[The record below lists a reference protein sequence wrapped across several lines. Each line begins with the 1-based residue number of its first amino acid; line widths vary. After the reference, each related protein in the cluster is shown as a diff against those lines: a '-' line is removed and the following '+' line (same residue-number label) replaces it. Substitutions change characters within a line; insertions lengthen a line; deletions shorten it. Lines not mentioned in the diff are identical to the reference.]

1 VAFAPPVDVQ
11 SAGGDRCGFRLR
23 QSRPSGTDTVRWKKN
38 LAHFVVHLV
47 ALMGMLS
54 GIYRKNRINRSNN
67 AKGSRFGPKPTTV
80 CVLSWLI
87 FLSFAIRVQA
97 DGVTVNNPP
106 GQIQVS
112 LGSSENNFVIVEST
126 PATNEFFVEG
136 TSFIGSYASIT
147 ALEFTFQ
154 ADKQTVQLLENALPF
169 TASLTSPIVLNGGSN
184 FFNAVDDYT
193 SGGNTFDLSGFTPLL
208 ASLTNHGTVGNSIV
222 VSTSSSVTL
231 ADTALTR
238 GSSAVGLTGFDNVSL
253 TMTGGT
259 NELDVAGWT
268 GAFHLTNNSGS
279 RVLIAASVEL
289 DNAVNN
295 GTLVFNSFN
304 PSASASSATGLSG
317 GGNVEVANGGI
328 LELDGASASG
338 TAGAS
343 DFYNMP
349 YGGDGG
355 NAITFDDGGRLTTT
369 AVISFTGGKGGD
381 ALYQGG
387 AGGHAVFFDG
397 AGTMTAGAGTIKGGD
412 GGESW
417 GNSGPPGWDKG
428 VGGTAGAGVFFNG
441 IGNLNTAEGTSILG
455 GQGGDANY
463 AATGGVGVVLNAGG
477 TVINA
482 SGASILGGQG
492 GDGTQAANGG
502 AGVVINGG
510 GTLVNEAGASIT
522 GGLPQSESASQGL
535 AVAFNVGAGNLTNA
549 GTLNGGVFMDFFPNT
564 VTLFTGSIINGDL
577 NMNGDGGSTLILD
590 GSGNQTYSS
599 AVTGQTSINGSMI
612 KNGISVWTLDQN
624 LENLGGVL
632 INAGGLIATTSS
644 SLGAGTVAIN
654 SSAVPF
660 SLSYLD
666 GVALQNQLV
675 LMADTSLHVGNN
687 STAVQQGTIS
697 DSGGSRGFTKVGVGT
712 LTLSGEN
719 TYSGQTILEDGV
731 LIAGHSSAFGTG
743 SVTIASPA
751 TPFSLS
757 YLDGVTLQNQ
767 IILTTDTGLHV
778 GNNSAAIQQGVLSE
792 SGGTFGLTKVGGGS
806 LTLSGANLYSGS
818 TIVNDGV
825 LIAANNSAIGTGS
838 LIINSS
844 GAGFGYSNGVA
855 IQNSLTLQSSG
866 TFYVGSNATAI
877 QEGIVSESGGSYGV
891 TTTGEGTLVLSGA
904 NTYSGGTSLTGGTLV
919 ATSSASIGTGS
930 ITFMGGTLQYA
941 TGLAFDFSP
950 QFSTAPGQQFS
961 IDTNGNDVTF
971 HSAVVSNGGNFT
983 KTGEGL
989 LNLSGANSFSAG
1001 ATVAQGNLQ
1010 LGSES
1015 DVSGGNGGTANVG
1028 DGGNGGNGV
1037 IFTASG
1043 TLINSEGAS
1052 ISGGNGGATN
1062 VGDGGNGGN
1071 GAFFN
1076 AGATLIN
1083 SAGASIS
1090 GGNGG
1095 ATNVGDGGNG
1105 GNGAFFN
1112 AGGTLINSAGAS
1124 ISGGNGGAA
1133 NDGKGGD
1140 PGSQGHGIVF
1150 QGGIGTLTNAGTINN
1165 GVSMGNAAN
1174 TVTLVAGGVIN
1185 GDLNMSNNLGTILI
1199 LDGTGN
1205 QTYSA
1210 AVTGATTFAG
1220 SLVKQGVGTWTVD
1233 QSLNAGGGTTISC
1246 GRLNLTSTLG
1256 GNALVGRAA
1265 VLGGNGTIS
1274 GDLTVLGTQAP
1285 GSSPGI
1291 QSVGGN
1297 LTYSGGSSSVEW
1309 ELEANAIGTRGIDF
1323 DGINVGGDLIFED
1336 DTILMLDFAVNVDWT
1351 DAFWN
1356 TDKLGT
1362 SGWLVYDV
1370 TGSTTSFSNLG
1381 LSASSTWL
1389 DKNGVLLSAERA
1401 GASFALYQD
1410 GSDIFLNYTAV
1421 PEPSVIALIALG
1433 LGAFGLHR
1441 RLRRAGGE
1449 G

>member
-1 VAFAPPVDVQ
+1 
-11 SAGGDRCGFRLR
+11 
-23 QSRPSGTDTVRWKKN
+23 
-38 LAHFVVHLV
+38 
-47 ALMGMLS
+47 M
-54 GIYRKNRINRSNN
+54 
-67 AKGSRFGPKPTTV
+67 
-80 CVLSWLI
+80 
-87 FLSFAIRVQA
+87 QA

-106 GQIQVS
+106 GRIQVS

-136 TSFIGSYASIT
+136 TSFVGSYASIT

-154 ADKQTVQLLENALPF
+154 ADNQTVQLLEITLPF

-184 FFNAVDDYT
+184 FFNAVEDYT
-193 SGGNTFDLSGFTPLL
+193 TGENTFDLSGFTPLL
-208 ASLTNHGTVGNSIV
+208 GSLTNHGTVGNAIV

-238 GSSAVGLTGFDNVSL
+238 GSSTVGLTGFDNVSL

-259 NELDVAGWT
+259 NELDVTGWA

-279 RVLIAASVEL
+279 RVLIVSSVEL
-289 DNAVNN
+289 NNAVNN
-295 GTLVFNSFN
+295 GTLVFNSFS

-317 GGNVEVANGGI
+317 GGSVEVANGGT
-328 LELDGASASG
+328 LVLDGASASG

-343 DFYNMP
+343 DFYNMDT
-349 YGGDGG
+349 GGDGG
-355 NAITFDDGGRLTTT
+355 NAITFDGGGMLTTT
-369 AVISFTGGKGGD
+369 TGISFTGGKGGD
-381 ALYQGG
+381 ALVQGG
-387 AGGHAVFFDG
+387 AGGHAVFFDEG
-397 AGTMTAGAGTIKGGD
+397 GTMTAGAGTIKGGD
-412 GGESW
+412 GGMSW
-417 GNSGPPGWDKG
+417 GGSGPPGFDNG
-428 VGGTAGAGVFFNG
+428 VGGTGGAGVFFNG
-441 IGNLNTAEGTSILG
+441 IGNLNTAEGTSIIG

-463 AATGGVGVVLNAGG
+463 SATGGVGVLLNAGG
-477 TVINA
+477 TVTNA
-482 SGASILGGQG
+482 SGASILGGLG
-492 GDGTQAANGG
+492 GDGKQAANGG

-522 GGLPQSESASQGL
+522 GGSPQSESASQGL
-535 AVAFNVGAGNLTNA
+535 AVAFNGGAGNLTNA

-612 KNGISVWTLDQN
+612 KNGSSVWTLDQN
-624 LENLGGVL
+624 LANLGGVL
-632 INAGGLIATTSS
+632 VNEGALIATTSS
-644 SLGAGTVAIN
+644 SLGTGTVAIN

-666 GVALQNQLV
+666 GVALQNRLV

-687 STAVQQGTIS
+687 SAAVQEGIIS
-697 DSGGSRGFTKVGVGT
+697 DSGGSRGFTKVGSGT

-743 SVTIASPA
+743 SVTVASPA

-767 IILTTDTGLHV
+767 IILTADTGLHV

-806 LTLSGANLYSGS
+806 LTLSGTNLYSGS
-818 TIVNDGV
+818 TIVNGGV
-825 LIAANNSAIGTGS
+825 LIAANNSAFGTGP

-855 IQNSLTLQSSG
+855 IQNSLTLHSSG
-866 TFYVGSNATAI
+866 ILYVGSNATAI
-877 QEGIVSESGGSYGV
+877 QEGIISESGGSYGL
-891 TTTGEGTLVLSGA
+891 TTPGEGTLVLSGA

-919 ATSSASIGTGS
+919 ATSSASLGTGS

-941 TGLAFDFSP
+941 AGLDFDFSP

-961 IDTNGNDVTF
+961 IDTNGNNITF
-971 HSAVVSNGGNFT
+971 QSAVVSNGGSFT

-1001 ATVAQGNLQ
+1001 VTVAQGNLQ

-1015 DVSGGNGGTANVG
+1015 DVSGTNGGSGVSFTAFGTLTNNTGTSISGGRGGDAQEAGSGG
-1028 DGGNGGNGV
+1028 DGVVFNSGGSLINHADVSILGGSGGSAPQGV
-1037 IFTASG
+1037 AGEGGSGVSFTADG
-1043 TLINSEGAS
+1043 TLTNSTGAS
-1052 ISGGNGGATN
+1052 ISGGNGGNSQEGSAAAG
-1062 VGDGGNGGN
+1062 GDGVVFQSGGN
-1071 GAFFN
+1071 LTNDAGAF
-1076 AGATLIN
+1076 
-1083 SAGASIS
+1083 IS

-1095 ATNVGDGGNG
+1095 SNNW
-1105 GNGAFFN
+1105 NSSPS
-1112 AGGTLINSAGAS
+1112 GTGV
-1124 ISGGNGGAA
+1124 
-1133 NDGKGGD
+1133 
-1140 PGSQGHGIVF
+1140 VF
-1150 QGGIGTLTNAGTINN
+1150 QGGSGNLTNAGTINN
-1165 GVSMGNAAN
+1165 GVSMGNYAN
-1174 TVTLVAGGVIN
+1174 RVTLMAGGVIN
-1185 GDLNMSNNLGTILI
+1185 GDLNMSQNLGTTLI
-1199 LDGTGN
+1199 LGGTGN

-1210 AVTGATTFAG
+1210 AVTGGTTFAG
-1220 SLVKQGVGTWTVD
+1220 SLVKQGVGTWTLD
-1233 QSLNAGGGTTISC
+1233 RSLNPTGGTTISE
-1246 GRLNLTSTLG
+1246 GSLNLTSTLG
-1256 GNALVGRAA
+1256 GNALVAAGA

-1274 GDLTVLGTQAP
+1274 GNLTVLGTQAP

-1309 ELEANAIGTRGIDF
+1309 ELEANAIGSRGIDF

-1336 DTILMLDFAVNVDWT
+1336 STILMLDFAVTVDWT

-1389 DKNGVLLSAERA
+1389 DKDGVLLSAERA
-1401 GASFALYQD
+1401 GASFSLYQD
-1410 GSDIFLNYTAV
+1410 GSDIFLNYTAI
-1421 PEPSVIALIALG
+1421 PEPSTIALVTLG
-1433 LGAFGLHR
+1433 LAAFGLHR
-1441 RLRRAGGE
+1441 RLRRAVGE
-1449 G
+1449 R